1 MGQRMVQCAKL
12 GRELPGLDES
22 TPEGE
27 RALRVAQLVGGPELR
42 QRVRDH
48 ISAEA
53 WKLWTDFMRM
63 VINEYR
69 LDPTSDASNAVL
81 NEHMEAFLFGTPEDI
96 PGYVPPS
103 PAPGT

>member
-1 MGQRMVQCAKL
+1 MGQHVVRCAKL

-22 TPEGE
+22 TPEGG
-27 RALRVAQLVGGPELR
+27 RALRVAQLMGGPELR
-42 QRVRDH
+42 QRVHDH

-53 WKLWTDFMRM
+53 WQLWTDFMRM

-81 NEHMEAFLFGTPEDI
+81 REHMEAFLFGAGGDI
-96 PGYVPPS
+96 PGYVPPDQNV
-103 PAPGT
+103 GT